1 MKYTF
6 QSDEC
11 MVITIPLGSLRDA
24 QEGQLMPEKFHCVFK
39 DVYKVFLKGQPKAL
53 GAAQLIAGVLVLI
66 LGLLLV
72 QHRPLV
78 LIYTMP
84 SVLFVAAGM
93 LTYAAGHSPN
103 MCVAKLSF
111 SLNIVSC
118 FWTLAA
124 VGLCTVD
131 VFSFR
136 FQGVHQEVFSG
147 IKWMI
152 VVLLVI
158 ELVVAMVV
166 IYWESK
172 AVCRQHFNILPMVT
186 LKQDV

>member
-24 QEGQLMPEKFHCVFK
+24 QEGQLMPETFHCVFK

-72 QHRPLV
+72 QHSPFV
-78 LIYTMP
+78 LFYTMP
-84 SVLFVAAGM
+84 SVLYVAAGM

-103 MCVAKLSF
+103 MCVVKLSF
-111 SLNIVSC
+111 SLNIISC
-118 FWTLAA
+118 FWTMAA
-124 VGLCTVD
+124 VVLCTRHVYYD
-131 VFSFR
+131 SPGDHPEAFD
-136 FQGVHQEVFSG
+136 G
-147 IKWMI
+147 IKWI
-152 VVLLVI
+152 VAVLLVI

-172 AVCRQHFNILPMVT
+172 AVCRQHFNILPIVT
-186 LKQDV
+186 LKQEV

>member
-24 QEGQLMPEKFHCVFK
+24 QEGQLMPETFHCVFK

-72 QHRPLV
+72 QHSTFV
-78 LIYTMP
+78 LFYTMP
-84 SVLFVAAGM
+84 SVLYVAAGM

-103 MCVAKLSF
+103 MCVVKLSF
-111 SLNIVSC
+111 SLNIISC
-118 FWTLAA
+118 FWTVTA
-124 VGLCTVD
+124 VVLCTLHVYDDDPVD
-131 VFSFR
+131 
-136 FQGVHQEVFSG
+136 HP
-147 IKWMI
+147 
-152 VVLLVI
+152 
-158 ELVVAMVV
+158 
-166 IYWESK
+166 ESK
-172 AVCRQHFNILPMVT
+172 AVCRQHFNILPIVT
-186 LKQDV
+186 LKQEV

>member
-53 GAAQLIAGVLVLI
+53 GAAQLIAGVLI

-72 QHRPLV
+72 QPRSLV
-78 LIYTMP
+78 LIYTIS
-84 SVLFVAAGM
+84 SVLFVVAGM

-124 VGLCTVD
+124 VALCI
-131 VFSFR
+131 SFG
-136 FQGVHQEVFSG
+136 FQGEHQEVFHGTSG
-147 IKWMI
+147 MI

>member
-24 QEGQLMPEKFHCVFK
+24 QEGQLMPETFHCVFK

-72 QHRPLV
+72 QHSPFV
-78 LIYTMP
+78 LFYTMP
-84 SVLFVAAGM
+84 SVLAF
-93 LTYAAGHSPN
+93 
-103 MCVAKLSF
+103 
-111 SLNIVSC
+111 
-118 FWTLAA
+118 
-124 VGLCTVD
+124 D
-131 VFSFR
+131 
-136 FQGVHQEVFSG
+136 G
-147 IKWMI
+147 IKWI
-152 VVLLVI
+152 VAVLLVI

-172 AVCRQHFNILPMVT
+172 AVCRQHFNILPIVT
-186 LKQDV
+186 LKQEV

>member
-53 GAAQLIAGVLVLI
+53 GTAQLIAGVLVLI

-72 QHRPLV
+72 QHSAIV

-93 LTYAAGHSPN
+93 LTYAAGHSPD

-111 SLNIVSC
+111 TLNIVSC
-118 FWTLAA
+118 FWTVAA
-124 VGLCTVD
+124 VVLCTVD
-131 VFSFR
+131 VSHGFY
-136 FQGVHQEVFSG
+136 GDHQQVFSG

>member
-24 QEGQLMPEKFHCVFK
+24 QEGQMMPENFHCVFK

-66 LGLLLV
+66 LGLLFV
-72 QHRPLV
+72 QQSKLV
-78 LIYTMP
+78 LIYTVP
-84 SVLFVAAGM
+84 SVLFMPAGM

-103 MCVAKLSF
+103 MGVTKLSF

-118 FWTLAA
+118 FWTVAA
-124 VGLCTVD
+124 VVLCTVPD
-131 VFSFR
+131 SHGFH
-136 FQGVHQEVFSG
+136 GDHQEVFSG

-158 ELVVAMVV
+158 ELVVAMVA

-186 LKQDV
+186 LKQEV

>member
-24 QEGQLMPEKFHCVFK
+24 QEGQLMPENFHCVFK

-66 LGLLLV
+66 LGLLFV
-72 QHRPLV
+72 QQCSFD

-93 LTYAAGHSPN
+93 LTYAAGHSPS
-103 MCVAKLSF
+103 MCVTKLSF

-118 FWTLAA
+118 FWTAAA
-124 VGLCTVD
+124 VVLCTVPPHCFHGD
-131 VFSFR
+131 
-136 FQGVHQEVFSG
+136 HQEVFSG

-158 ELVVAMVV
+158 ELVVAMVA

-186 LKQDV
+186 LKQEV

>member
-24 QEGQLMPEKFHCVFK
+24 QEGQLMPENFHCVFK

-72 QHRPLV
+72 QHSPVV

-84 SVLFVAAGM
+84 SVLFVAAGL

-118 FWTLAA
+118 FWTVAA
-124 VGLCTVD
+124 VVLCI
-131 VFSFR
+131 SFG
-136 FQGVHQEVFSG
+136 FQGEHREVFSG

-158 ELVVAMVV
+158 ELVVAMVG

-172 AVCRQHFNILPMVT
+172 AVCRQHFNILVR
-186 LKQDV
+186 LYCLLH

>member
-24 QEGQLMPEKFHCVFK
+24 PEGQLMPENFHCVFK

-66 LGLLLV
+66 LGLLNS
-72 QHRPLV
+72 PLV
-78 LIYTMP
+78 LISTVP

-103 MCVAKLSF
+103 MCVTKLSF

-118 FWTLAA
+118 FWTVAA
-124 VGLCTVD
+124 VVLCTVPNSHGFYGD
-131 VFSFR
+131 
-136 FQGVHQEVFSG
+136 HQEVFSG

-158 ELVVAMVV
+158 ELVVAMVA

-186 LKQDV
+186 LKQEV

>member
-24 QEGQLMPEKFHCVFK
+24 QEGQLMPENFHCVFK

-53 GAAQLIAGVLVLI
+53 GAAQLIAAVLVLI
-66 LGLLLV
+66 LGLLNS
-72 QHRPLV
+72 PLV
-78 LIYTMP
+78 LISTVS

-93 LTYAAGHSPN
+93 LTYAAGHSPS
-103 MCVAKLSF
+103 MCVTKLSF

-118 FWTLAA
+118 FWTVAA
-124 VGLCTVD
+124 VVLCTVPD
-131 VFSFR
+131 SHGFYR
-136 FQGVHQEVFSG
+136 DHQEVFSG
-147 IKWMI
+147 FKWMI

-158 ELVVAMVV
+158 ELVVAMVA

-186 LKQDV
+186 LKQEV